1 MGGLLGG
8 GAKGYVGTPLSNY
21 WGGGGEGWP
30 PSSYAYAYVKCQKTL
45 IHCSLRLKML
55 VSSPYRYENLWE
67 KKVKSVQSHLAKVS
81 RRYMM

>member
-8 GAKGYVGTPLSNY
+8 GPKGMLALPFQII
-21 WGGGGEGWP
+21 GGGGEGWP